1 MSASLIVQHI
11 KTYQDDD
18 RVRDTDLAE
27 WLGYADPRKIR
38 QTINRHR
45 TQLEKVGVIHTVGI
59 TSGDLGGRPAS
70 ENWLTV
76 KQCLLLCTYAE
87 TANADQVRIALVEA
101 FDQYRK
107 SKLVAV
113 EPSLEMSVLDTQA
126 RQIWVPLQR
135 MVRQEI
141 EPMQNDVRALRGDVQ
156 EVKQIVRTEADDI
169 KREIRE
175 SRQKYRWKPIDQA
188 DKLLH
193 IDCLWRRHAG
203 ICPRCKRTVIVDQD
217 GVPTAEFEIDHN
229 FAPWKNALTETWP
242 LCSRC
247 NKEVIAAEE
256 RQKCQDDFHS
266 YQKSL
271 QAHREDLHF
280 PLLRHL

>member
-1 MSASLIVQHI
+1 MSTALIVQHI
-11 KTYQDDD
+11 KAYGGED
-18 RVRDTDLAE
+18 RVLDTDLAG
-27 WLGYADPRKIR
+27 WLGYADPPQIRKL
-38 QTINRHR
+38 INRHR
-45 TQLEKVGVIHTVGI
+45 KQLEEFGFISTVEINTGER
-59 TSGDLGGRPAS
+59 GRPAT
-70 ENWLTV
+70 ENWLTD

-101 FDQYRK
+101 FAQYRQG
-107 SKLVAV
+107 KLVPAV
-113 EPSLEMSVLDTQA
+113 PSEETSILDIQA

-141 EPMQNDVRALRGDVQ
+141 EPVKNDVQ
-156 EVKQIVRTEADDI
+156 ELKQIVLTESADI

-175 SRQKYRWKPIDQA
+175 GRQKYKWKPIAQT

-193 IDCLWRRHAG
+193 IDCLWKRHAG
-203 ICPRCKRTVIVDQD
+203 ICPRCKRTVIVDEH
-217 GVPTAEFEIDHN
+217 GVLTADFEIDHN
-229 FAPWKNALTETWP
+229 FAPWKNAITETWP

-247 NKEVIAAEE
+247 NKEVDAAEA
-256 RQKCQDDFHS
+256 RQACQDDFHS

-271 QAHREDLHF
+271 RAHREDLNF